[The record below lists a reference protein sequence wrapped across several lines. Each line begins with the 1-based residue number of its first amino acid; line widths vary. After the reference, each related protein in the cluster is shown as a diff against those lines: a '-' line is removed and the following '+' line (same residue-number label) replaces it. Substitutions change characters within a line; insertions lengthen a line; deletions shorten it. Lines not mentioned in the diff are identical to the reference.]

1 MLRIPAIFTLIAA
14 MTLAWGK
21 EGDVRLEVARQ
32 MAEKGEYDNAVQ
44 ELRRYLSEH
53 PDASDI
59 YVRIGRLRAMQGNYK
74 LAGENFKIALKQNP
88 EMSGA
93 REGLAQA
100 YEKTGDKGNA
110 INEWR
115 RLSQTSKDP
124 VARKKATAHLNG
136 LLTGKES
143 KSELAQNAAGQDK
156 NDLPPVSNGAPSGAA
171 PSVAAPSIAAP
182 IVAAPAIVAH
192 STNAANHLEMGY
204 SPALDSGT
212 SHGPEGI
219 YAQKEFQAALRLY
232 KEKKSDSALI
242 LLRKS
247 LSKSPGHAGA
257 YYLGGVIRFERG
269 DYSKAMFNLKRGLD
283 YPDRGSNAEF
293 YIGRI
298 YQRQD
303 RQNDAIE
310 AFEKYLPLAK
320 SEAGKRQAET
330 YLAQLKGGEKEKSE
344 TPKVAESKPEGSAE
358 DAVAEGVPPSSAL
371 EKPTENQPKSV
382 LFGRDGPL
390 FFIIPDNTVAS
401 GKQLMAA
408 FEACRW
414 EKYEKAEN
422 QLKETALTYG
432 GSDNAEAA
440 GLDIVSIYLQLGLWE
455 NAQRRLSDYL
465 SSAAKDSVKYPDA
478 AHYLFALAEL
488 GAKNGERAEK
498 QLLKIKGGAKFGPTS
513 EEVDYRLA
521 QAGELLKDSKK
532 WATYLEKAY
541 TSTMNPVHKIV
552 MAQKLGFL
560 HSKFGSSERAIEYFH
575 KSINDCRDSVSSE
588 REDLAGLCAES
599 QIRLADLIFKKKDWK
614 AALAEYKLFAVKHSD
629 HKEAA
634 WAHYQIANI
643 YKATNN
649 FESALNE
656 YQRVIDNY
664 SESYWATQ
672 AKWKREDTIWQKEYA
687 EVLD

>member
-14 MTLAWGK
+14 MTLSWGK

-32 MAEKGEYDNAVQ
+32 LAEKGEYDNAVQ

-53 PDASDI
+53 PDASEI

-88 EMSGA
+88 EMADA

-124 VARKKATAHLNG
+124 VVRKRATAHLNG
-136 LLTGKES
+136 MLTGKES
-143 KSELAQNAAGQDK
+143 KSGLAQTATAPDK
-156 NDLPPVSNGAPSGAA
+156 NDLPPVSSATPLVAP
-171 PSVAAPSIAAP
+171 PSIVAP
-182 IVAAPAIVAH
+182 PVSAH
-192 STNAANHLEMGY
+192 PSSANHMDMGY
-204 SPALDSGT
+204 SPAMDSGT

-219 YAQKEFQAALRLY
+219 YTQKEFQEALRLY
-232 KEKKSDSALI
+232 KEKKSDSALV

-247 LSKSPGHAGA
+247 LLKSPGHAGA

-269 DYSKAMFNLKRGLD
+269 EYAKAMFNLKRGLD
-283 YPDRGSNAEF
+283 YPDRGSNGEF

-310 AFEKYLPLAK
+310 AFEKYLPTAK

-330 YLAQLKGGEKEKSE
+330 YIAQLKGGEKEKSE
-344 TPKVAESKPEGSAE
+344 TAKVAESKPEGNAE
-358 DAVAEGVPPSSAL
+358 AAGAEAGQLSSSL
-371 EKPTENQPKSV
+371 EKPVSTEPKSM

-401 GKQLMAA
+401 GQKLMAA

-422 QLKETALTYG
+422 LLKETAMTYG

-465 SSAAKDSVKYPDA
+465 GAGVTPDQAAKDSVKYPDA

-498 QLLKIKGGAKFGPTS
+498 QLLKIKPGSKFGPTS
-513 EEVDYRLA
+513 EEVNYRLA

-532 WATYLEKAY
+532 WAGYLEKAY
-541 TSTMNPVHKIV
+541 TSTKNPVHKIV

-575 KSINDCRDSVSSE
+575 KAIQDCRDSIPSD
-588 REDLAGLCAES
+588 REDLAGLCSES

-614 AALAEYKLFAVKHSD
+614 DALAEYKQFTLKNPD

-634 WAHYQIANI
+634 WAHYQMANI
-643 YKATNN
+643 FKATNN
-649 FESALNE
+649 FESALTE

-664 SESYWATQ
+664 PDSYWATQ